1 VGAWEAQEIRHHV
14 ECLTPDNPAV
24 LSPSAVGHHRS
35 AGRAMA
41 KSPLPVVLP
50 GKAYKMKESQGEGR
64 KTKEGG
70 INGLQVRHCL

>member
-1 VGAWEAQEIRHHV
+1 
-14 ECLTPDNPAV
+14 
-24 LSPSAVGHHRS
+24 
-35 AGRAMA
+35 MA